1 MDAVKT
7 TFDAL
12 IGVTGYPVPR
22 RSVEAIA
29 LRRGL
34 DLTTTPVTQAIM
46 TSTAFRLCEADMLM
60 WLFRAPNVSQGGQSF
75 NFTDEQRKDF
85 RNRAKK
91 IYSDLGDT
99 GDADAASIN
108 YGYKGD
114 RL

>member
-7 TFDAL
+7 AFDAL

-22 RSVEAIA
+22 RSAESIA

-34 DLTTTPVTQAIM
+34 DLWAAPTQEMM
-46 TSTAFRLCEADMLM
+46 TSREFRLCEADMLM
-60 WLFRAPNVSQGGQSF
+60 WLFRAPNVSQGGQSY
-75 NFTDEQRKDF
+75 NFTEEQRRDF
-85 RNRAKK
+85 RRRAVA
-91 IYSDLGDT
+91 IYDSLGDT
-99 GDADAASIN
+99 GDAAGASIQ

>member
-34 DLTTTPVTQAIM
+34 DLLAGPTQETMVSAE
-46 TSTAFRLCEADMLM
+46 FRLCEADMLM
-60 WLFRAPNVSQGGQSF
+60 WLYRAPNVSQGGQSY
-75 NFTDEQRKDF
+75 NFTEEQRRDF
-85 RNRAKK
+85 RRRALA
-91 IYSDLGDT
+91 IYDSLGDT
-99 GDADAASIN
+99 GDAAGASIQ